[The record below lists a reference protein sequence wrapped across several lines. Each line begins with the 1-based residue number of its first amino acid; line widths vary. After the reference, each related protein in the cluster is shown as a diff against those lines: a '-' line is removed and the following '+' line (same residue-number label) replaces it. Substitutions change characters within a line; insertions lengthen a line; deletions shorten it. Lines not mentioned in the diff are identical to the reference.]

1 MEQQQASPVAP
12 CTSPGA
18 KGEMVVKPA
27 GSEGL
32 LGRFFQQA
40 AQLGLGRSL
49 LQLLQ
54 KMFAWAGFSIP
65 VETIGSGDPPASSP
79 SRPVRHAKKR
89 LGRLACFLF
98 AIVPCRLQNALGYL
112 PPGSLEIRKTPVKP
126 CGKGSKRKQDD
137 VALEDQQSWVE
148 VLQEELPE
156 QDDPNDATYESWPPS
171 LFQPSKSETDS
182 EEYRS
187 QNETETDL
195 EFEEQDGVVVLKES
209 PNPQVNRKGENVQA
223 TATGGDVPEK
233 PAMPTH
239 GEEASEKQAVANGGD
254 EVAQEQ
260 QAAASSG
267 GSCAQEQWAHASGY
281 SDSQEQW
288 VELSG

>member
-1 MEQQQASPVAP
+1 
-12 CTSPGA
+12 
-18 KGEMVVKPA
+18 MVVKRA
-27 GSEGL
+27 GSEAL

-40 AQLGLGRSL
+40 ARLGLARSL

-65 VETIGSGDPPASSP
+65 VETIGSGDPPAPSP

-112 PPGSLEIRKTPVKP
+112 PPGSLGQSDIPEEIRKTPVKP
-126 CGKGSKRKQDD
+126 CGKGNKRKQDD

-148 VLQEELPE
+148 VLHEELPE
-156 QDDPNDATYESWPPS
+156 GDDPDDATYESWPPS

-195 EFEEQDGVVVLKES
+195 EFEEQDGVVMLKEL
-209 PNPQVNRKGENVQA
+209 PNPQVNQKGETVQA
-223 TATGGDVPEK
+223 AATSGDVPEK
-233 PAMPTH
+233 SAMPTC
-239 GEEASEKQAVANGGD
+239 GEEASEKQAAANGGD

-260 QAAASSG
+260 QAAASSS

>member
-1 MEQQQASPVAP
+1 MEQQPASPVAP
-12 CTSPGA
+12 CTSPGE
-18 KGEMVVKPA
+18 KGEMVVKRA
-27 GSEGL
+27 GSEAL

-40 AQLGLGRSL
+40 ARLGLARSL

-65 VETIGSGDPPASSP
+65 VETIGSGDPPAPSP

-112 PPGSLEIRKTPVKP
+112 PPGSLGQSDIPEEIRKTPVKP
-126 CGKGSKRKQDD
+126 CGKGNKRKQDD

-148 VLQEELPE
+148 VLHEELPE
-156 QDDPNDATYESWPPS
+156 GDDPDDATYE
-171 LFQPSKSETDS
+171 PSKSETDS

-195 EFEEQDGVVVLKES
+195 EFEEQDGVVMLKEL
-209 PNPQVNRKGENVQA
+209 PNPQVNQKGETVQA
-223 TATGGDVPEK
+223 AATSGDVPEK
-233 PAMPTH
+233 SAMPTC
-239 GEEASEKQAVANGGD
+239 GEEASEKQAAANGGD

-260 QAAASSG
+260 QAAASSS

>member
-1 MEQQQASPVAP
+1 
-12 CTSPGA
+12 
-18 KGEMVVKPA
+18 MVVKRA
-27 GSEGL
+27 GSESL

-40 AQLGLGRSL
+40 AQLGLARSL

-65 VETIGSGDPPASSP
+65 VETIGSRDPPAPSP

-98 AIVPCRLQNALGYL
+98 AIVPCRLQNTLGYL
-112 PPGSLEIRKTPVKP
+112 PPGSLGQSDIPEEIRKTPVKP

-148 VLQEELPE
+148 VLHEELPE
-156 QDDPNDATYESWPPS
+156 GDDPNDATYE
-171 LFQPSKSETDS
+171 PSKSETDS

-195 EFEEQDGVVVLKES
+195 EFEEQDGVVMLKES
-209 PNPQVNRKGENVQA
+209 PNPQVNQKGETVQA
-223 TATGGDVPEK
+223 AATSGDVPEK
-233 PAMPTH
+233 SAMPTC
-239 GEEASEKQAVANGGD
+239 GEEASEKQAAANGGD

-260 QAAASSG
+260 QAAASSS